1 MYLCICGS
9 VTVEEAEESNATTLV
24 ELRDLVGACTGCMTC
39 IDECLV
45 LLTTKNNIKE

>member
-1 MYLCICGS
+1 M
-9 VTVEEAEESNATTLV
+9 EEAEESNATTLV